1 MDYGRRRKDLQ
12 EGTDRPYHPDRGHL
26 RGGKYTH
33 RVAKRMLKK
42 EGYQGTP
49 SEVKYSKDLK
59 VKEALATAEALEN
72 HRIANA
78 RQQNQS
84 AARAM
89 TVHEGAF

>member
-1 MDYGRRRKDLQ
+1 MFSYRYESETL
-12 EGTDRPYHPDRGHL
+12 
-26 RGGKYTH
+26 
-33 RVAKRMLKK
+33 
-42 EGYQGTP
+42 YQGTS
-49 SEVKYSKDLK
+49 SE
-59 VKEALATAEALEN
+59 VKEALATAEAFEN

>member
-1 MDYGRRRKDLQ
+1 MDYGRRRNDLKD
-12 EGTDRPYHPDRGHL
+12 GTDRPYHPDRGHL
-26 RGGKYTH
+26 RGGSYTL

-42 EGYQGTP
+42 EGYQGTS
-49 SEVKYSKDLK
+49 SEVK
-59 VKEALATAEALEN
+59 EAVATAEAFEN